1 MAEVMIPVLK
11 DTKDPHYRYKM
22 PKLTA
27 KIEGSGNG
35 IKTVLTNINAV
46 ARSLYRPPSYPTK
59 YFGCEL
65 GAQVKMT
72 NDIFV
77 VNGSHDPDKLLSL
90 LYDFI
95 KKFVLCAKCKN
106 PETSLTIVK
115 GAINQKCIAC
125 GHAAVIPKTLHK
137 LTTFILSHPPNE
149 TTLSVSNTNGKKAKS
164 EKKSKNK
171 SESPKSGSKSPNTE
185 CEEVAVKPAEK
196 IEDDF
201 SDFAEDELSPEA
213 VAQRLR
219 EGLENG
225 LVIDAKASANF
236 FYEIVKEKKENNL
249 LLNVNVQKE
258 LLNEAKKLDIK
269 DKAVLVLSELLFSQ
283 DMFNEIEKYRSLF
296 LRFCADNKK
305 AQKYLLGGYEKLVGD
320 VYKDELFNT
329 AMKILKQFYD
339 MDIIEEETI
348 IEWAAKDSKK
358 YVSKETNKMIR
369 QKVSRFVEWLKEADE
384 EEESDDDKKK
394 SENKVSSEDDDDD
407 LLEFSHRVSGIQIES
422 VKPVAKVNGNSVN
435 KHESDG
441 EDIDIDDI

>member
-1 MAEVMIPVLK
+1 
-11 DTKDPHYRYKM
+11 
-22 PKLTA
+22 
-27 KIEGSGNG
+27 
-35 IKTVLTNINAV
+35 
-46 ARSLYRPPSYPTK
+46 
-59 YFGCEL
+59 
-65 GAQVKMT
+65 MT

-77 VNGSHDPDKLLSL
+77 VNGSHDPEKLLSL

-125 GHAAVIPKTLHK
+125 GHAAIIPKTLHK

-164 EKKSKNK
+164 EKKSKSK
-171 SESPKSGSKSPNTE
+171 SESPKSGSKSPDNDR
-185 CEEVAVKPAEK
+185 EETVEK
-196 IEDDF
+196 NEDDF

-225 LVIDAKASANF
+225 LVIDAKASANL
-236 FYEIVKEKKENNL
+236 FYEIVKEKKQKNL
-249 LLNVNVQKE
+249 LLDVNVQKE

-283 DMFNEIEKYRSLF
+283 DMFNEIEKYRFLF
-296 LRFCADNKK
+296 LRFCADNTK

-320 VYKDELFNT
+320 VYKDELFNS

-339 MDIIEEETI
+339 MDIIEGDAI

-358 YVSKETNKMIR
+358 YVCKEMNRKIR
-369 QKVSRFVEWLKEADE
+369 EKVSRFVDWLKEADE
-384 EEESDDDKKK
+384 EDESDSEKKN
-394 SENKVSSEDDDDD
+394 ENKATSEDDDDDD
-407 LLEFSHRVSGIQIES
+407 LLEFSHRVSGIQLES
-422 VKPVAKVNGNSVN
+422 VKPVAQVNGNTVN
-435 KHESDG
+435 KIESEG

>member
-1 MAEVMIPVLK
+1 MAEAMIPVLK

-46 ARSLYRPPSYPTK
+46 AKSLYRPASYPTK

-125 GHAAVIPKTLHK
+125 GHAALIPKTLHK
-137 LTTFILSHPPNE
+137 LTTYILSHPPNE
-149 TTLSVSNTNGKKAKS
+149 TTLSVSNSQAKKSKSEKKAKS
-164 EKKSKNK
+164 K
-171 SESPKSGSKSPNTE
+171 SESPKSGSKSPSADATE
-185 CEEVAVKPAEK
+185 AKAEQAD
-196 IEDDF
+196 EHEF
-201 SDFAEDELSPEA
+201 SDFEEDELSPEA

-225 LVIDAKASANF
+225 LVIDAKASANL
-236 FYEIVKEKKENNL
+236 FYEIVKEKREKNAL
-249 LLNVNVQKE
+249 LDVAVQKE

-283 DMFNEIEKYRSLF
+283 DMFNEIEKYRLLF
-296 LRFCADNKK
+296 LRFCADNVK
-305 AQKYLLGGYEKLVGD
+305 AQKYLLGGFEILIGD
-320 VYKDELFNT
+320 VYKEELFAS

-339 MDIIEEETI
+339 QDVIGEEAI
-348 IEWAAKDSKK
+348 LEWAAKDSKK
-358 YVSKETNKMIR
+358 YVCKEMNRKIR
-369 QKVSRFVEWLKEADE
+369 EKVARFVEWLKEADE
-384 EEESDDDKKK
+384 EEDTDDERKSDAKTDQ
-394 SENKVSSEDDDDD
+394 EEEDD
-407 LLEFSHRVSGIQIES
+407 LLEFSHRVSGIQIEE
-422 VKPVAKVNGNSVN
+422 VKPVSQTNGNSVH
-435 KHESDG
+435 KDESEG